1 MMFTLECALLED
13 AIAIGVARRHSKGRV
28 TVVGGVGGEVLTQR
42 HSLLQL

>member
-1 MMFTLECALLED
+1 MMLTLECTLLEN
-13 AIAIGVARRHSKGRV
+13 AVPIGVARRHSKGWV

>member
-1 MMFTLECALLED
+1 MFTLECALLED
-13 AIAIGVARRHSKGRV
+13 AIAIGVARCHSKGRV